1 MAELLDKQEPL
12 FDVVDFAVEKID
24 KIKLREYAIEDFNV
38 AFEST
43 LDSIFD
49 FRDTELNEEEAFKL
63 TEKSLYDYE
72 DLAENVY
79 DYLEELVE
87 SCKETQDTY
96 TFVQSAIYYTIKKLG
111 YDNIVNLICSFGSVD
126 KEMLSE
132 FNQQVLN
139 KKDE

>member
-12 FDVVDFAVEKID
+12 FDVVDFVVD
-24 KIKLREYAIEDFNV
+24 NVDRIKLREYAIEDFNI

-43 LDSIFD
+43 LDSIFE
-49 FRDTELNEEEAFKL
+49 FRDTELDEEEAFKL

-72 DLAENVY
+72 NLAENVY

-87 SCKETQDTY
+87 SCEETQNTY
-96 TFVQSAIYYTIKKLG
+96 AFVQSAIYYTIKKLG
-111 YDNIVNLICSFGSVD
+111 YDNIVDLICSFGSVN

-132 FNQQVLN
+132 FNQQILN
-139 KKDE
+139 KEDE

>member
-12 FDVVDFAVEKID
+12 FDVVDFVVEKID

-38 AFEST
+38 AFENT

-49 FRDTELNEEEAFKL
+49 FRDTELDEEEAFKL

-111 YDNIVNLICSFGSVD
+111 YDNIVDLICSFGSVD

-139 KKDE
+139 KEDE